1 MYYLLEILTQKRVI
15 VGIKKTNAML
25 KCPLNKLFRIKHI
38 YHDTSQTDKARE
50 QNLRWEAAV
59 IGELKRKYEC

>member
-15 VGIKKTNAML
+15 VGIKKTKAML
-25 KCPLNKLFRIKHI
+25 KCPLNKLFRIEHI

-50 QNLRWEAAV
+50 QRWEAAV
-59 IGELKRKYEC
+59 TGELKRKYEC